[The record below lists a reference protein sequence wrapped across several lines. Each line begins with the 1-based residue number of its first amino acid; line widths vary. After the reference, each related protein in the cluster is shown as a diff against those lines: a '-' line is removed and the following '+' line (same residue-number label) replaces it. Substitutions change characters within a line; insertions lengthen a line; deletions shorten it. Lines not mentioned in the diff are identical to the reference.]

1 MPAPITKEVLS
12 EIFRAYTSQ
21 ETEVPSIAALK
32 ALADA
37 SGISIQAI
45 KNRYEEYYKAVG
57 NEDDPFAPFGG
68 PVELE

>member
-1 MPAPITKEVLS
+1 MTAPITKEVLS
-12 EIFRAYTSQ
+12 EILRAYIS
-21 ETEVPSIAALK
+21 EEPGVPSIAALK

-37 SGISIQAI
+37 SGMSVQAI
-45 KNRYEEYYKAVG
+45 KSRYEEYYKAAG